1 MEKFRYQIANSA
13 QQAASLLSDRSYE
26 ETKIIAGGV
35 DLVSELKEN
44 LIAPEMLISITDL
57 DELNYIRSENGST
70 RIGAS
75 TRLIDIISDE
85 NTQSSHT
92 ALVEAASV
100 VGSPQIRN
108 VGTLGGNLCQRP
120 RCWYYRGEFYKC
132 LKKGGAI
139 CFSLTGRN
147 KYNCI
152 LGGGPSYIVH
162 PSDCAP
168 ALIALDATVRLQSPQ
183 EQRDMALEEFFTLPT
198 EILLRENRLKPDE
211 IVTEVEIPNHSYKST
226 YIKFRERDGYDW
238 ALSAVAA
245 ALELDGKTCKKANI
259 ILGGVAPIPWRAS
272 QAEELITGKEIT
284 EELAAQAG
292 EAAVD
297 GAAPMTDNAYKVPL
311 TKALVKQALLQLTA

>member
-1 MEKFRYQIANSA
+1 
-13 QQAASLLSDRSYE
+13 
-26 ETKIIAGGV
+26 
-35 DLVSELKEN
+35 
-44 LIAPEMLISITDL
+44 
-57 DELNYIRSENGST
+57 
-70 RIGAS
+70 
-75 TRLIDIISDE
+75 
-85 NTQSSHT
+85 
-92 ALVEAASV
+92 LVEAASV

-211 IVTEVEIPNHSYKST
+211 IVTEVEIPN
-226 YIKFRERDGYDW
+226 
-238 ALSAVAA
+238 
-245 ALELDGKTCKKANI
+245 
-259 ILGGVAPIPWRAS
+259 
-272 QAEELITGKEIT
+272 
-284 EELAAQAG
+284 
-292 EAAVD
+292 
-297 GAAPMTDNAYKVPL
+297 
-311 TKALVKQALLQLTA
+311 